1 MSIDFKKL
9 AVSGVQGLQPYLPGK
24 PIEELERELG
34 VTNTLKLASNENPMG
49 PSPKVIEALSNPA
62 PALDLYPD
70 GGGFLLKDKLSKK
83 LEITPAQITLGNGSN
98 DVLDMIARAFLCEG
112 REAIYSEY
120 AFAVYPISVQAVGA
134 TAKVS
139 KALPADHEGIFN
151 NDSPYGHDLD
161 AMQALITD
169 KTRVIFIANPNNPTG
184 TWLNSQELDSFISKV
199 PNDIILVVDEAYFE
213 YVEESEYPDTLQWLD
228 KYPNLIVTRTFS
240 KIYGLAGLRIGYAV
254 CSEEIADLLN
264 RVRQPFNVNTP
275 ALLAASAALDDEEHL
290 KMCVEINTKGIKFW
304 RAACQYRGLEYIPT
318 VGNFITIDFT
328 DEIKESGIGG
338 IDAIKNAMPIYEGM
352 LREAIIV
359 RPIGNYKMPNHLRIT
374 ISTPEENKR
383 CLDALDKVLGSLGAK
398 DTTST

>member
-1 MSIDFKKL
+1 MSIDFLKL
-9 AVSGVQGLQPYLPGK
+9 AVSGVQGLQPYQPGK

-49 PSPKVIEALSNPA
+49 PSSKVIEALNTPNLK
-62 PALDLYPD
+62 LDLYPD
-70 GGGFLLKDKLSKK
+70 GGGFILKDKLSEK
-83 LEITPAQITLGNGSN
+83 LGVKATQITLGNGSN

-139 KALPADHEGIFN
+139 KALPNDHDDN
-151 NDSPYGHDLD
+151 PYGHDLQ
-161 AMQALITD
+161 AMERLISD

-184 TWLNSQELDSFISKV
+184 TWLNAIELDAFIAAV
-199 PNDIILVVDEAYFE
+199 PNDVIVVVDEAYFE
-213 YVEESEYPDTLQWLD
+213 YVTEQDYPDTIQWLE

-240 KIYGLAGLRIGYAV
+240 KIYALAGLRVGYAV

-275 ALLAASAALDDEEHL
+275 ALVAATVALDDQEHL
-290 KMCVEINTKGIKFW
+290 NNCVDINLKGIKFW
-304 RAACQYRGLEYIPT
+304 RAACQYRGYEYIPT
-318 VGNFITIDFT
+318 VGNFITIDF
-328 DEIKESGIGG
+328 EE
-338 IDAIKNAMPIYEGM
+338 NAQPIYDAL

-359 RPIGNYKMPNHLRIT
+359 RPIANYGLPNHLRIT
-374 ISTPEENKR
+374 ISTPEENQQ
-383 CLDALDKVLGSLGAK
+383 CLDALDKVL
-398 DTTST
+398 DV